1 MCMYMQC
8 LVILLA
14 HCHVTKILMLEHNGL
29 TADSIANDCKYSLL
43 MLNKLKCLN
52 IDIIV
57 LVT

>member
-1 MCMYMQC
+1 MS
-8 LVILLA
+8 LL
-14 HCHVTKILMLEHNGL
+14 HTTKILMLEHNGL